1 MRCPT
6 CGTENVPD
14 SRFCGACGAKL
25 TPAENRVAPTAKI
38 SDDAPF
44 PAHYGSQSPQSYAP
58 ASNYS
63 TNPASI
69 PPASNYPSGP
79 ASIPPSTFQAQNY
92 QSGPASIPP
101 NTYQAPASIPP
112 TNLGVGGKPAS
123 VPPQLYGRAQS
134 VPAHEPSMSIPVV
147 ARPRWGLILLVL
159 LLDVGLAAAGAVMLQ
174 KGLAKPDA
182 VETPAMPIGSAA
194 PIAPKA
200 AVAPTGSATPI
211 APKAAVAPTGSAPPK
226 TTASPAV
233 AASIAAVA
241 QQKADP
247 SSANADTS
255 GSAKPEADARGSGKA
270 DKKSASKSKAG
281 PSPQD
286 PYEAGNNLR
295 TEIELAVA
303 RSRDDIDQ
311 CRADAG
317 PDLRGR
323 IDIGF
328 RVQLDGRVDTLK
340 IIENTTH
347 QAPLATCLQTVISHW
362 AFASHPAQPS
372 DFVRPFIY

>member
-58 ASNYS
+58 PHN
-63 TNPASI
+63 NGPASI
-69 PPASNYPSGP
+69 PPNTFQAPNYQSGP
-79 ASIPPSTFQAQNY
+79 ASIPPNTYQAPNY

-112 TNLGVGGKPAS
+112 TNLGFGGKPAS
-123 VPPQLYGRAQS
+123 IPPNQMYGRAQS
-134 VPAHEPSMSIPVV
+134 VGAVATHEPSMSMPVV
-147 ARPRWGLILLVL
+147 ARPRWGLIILVL

-174 KGLAKPDA
+174 KGLAKPEP
-182 VETPAMPIGSAA
+182 VEVPL
-194 PIAPKA
+194 
-200 AVAPTGSATPI
+200 APTGSATGSATPV
-211 APKAAVAPTGSAPPK
+211 APKAAVEPA
-226 TTASPAV
+226 ASPTV

-241 QQKADP
+241 QQGDGSNSDP
-247 SSANADTS
+247 APT
-255 GSAKPEADARGSGKA
+255 KPEP
-270 DKKSASKSKAG
+270 KKPAASKPKTG

-286 PYEAGNNLR
+286 PYEAGNSLR
-295 TEIELAVA
+295 AEIELSVA
-303 RSRDDIDQ
+303 RSKEDIANCRD
-311 CRADAG
+311 AAG
-317 PDLRGR
+317 PDLHGR

-340 IIENTTH
+340 ILTNTTH
-347 QAPLATCLQTVISHW
+347 IAPLATCLETVISHW
-362 AFASHPAQPS
+362 TFASHPAQPS
-372 DFVRPFIY
+372 DFVRPFLY